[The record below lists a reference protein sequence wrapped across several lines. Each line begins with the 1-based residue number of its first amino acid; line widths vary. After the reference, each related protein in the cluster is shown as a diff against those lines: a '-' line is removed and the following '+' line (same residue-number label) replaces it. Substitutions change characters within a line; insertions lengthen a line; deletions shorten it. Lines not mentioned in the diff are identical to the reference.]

1 MNLHM
6 AIEKDKT
13 NMCLQGEGNF
23 SVIHNVPPFGSRHI
37 TQVGERGWCVCDCAG
52 GRGDVCASLWEQA
65 HFTGGGERGRG

>member
-37 TQVGERGWCVCDCAG
+37 TQVGGRGRGGDCAG
-52 GRGDVCASLWEQA
+52 GQRCGVGVGVGVCASVMKV
-65 HFTGGGERGRG
+65 G

>member
-1 MNLHM
+1 MNLHL

-37 TQVGERGWCVCDCAG
+37 TQVIAG
-52 GRGDVCASLWEQA
+52 ISCNSPDK
-65 HFTGGGERGRG
+65 FIN